1 MIRTT
6 SSSTGAKNGPSKPP
20 REAEDL
26 EHYGYPAAD
35 YDRYCDCLDDEDED
49 EDDDDLR
56 REIEA
61 ERRAEAAEARAA
73 EREFRNYD
81 PFGGP

>member
-1 MIRTT
+1 MDLQNRRVKRKTWSTT
-6 SSSTGAKNGPSKPP
+6 DN
-20 REAEDL
+20 
-26 EHYGYPAAD
+26 PAAD
-35 YDRYCDCLDDEDED
+35 YDRYCECQENEDEE

>member
-1 MIRTT
+1 MDLQNRRVKRKTWST
-6 SSSTGAKNGPSKPP
+6 S
-20 REAEDL
+20 DD
-26 EHYGYPAAD
+26 PAAD
-35 YDRYCDCLDDEDED
+35 YDRYCECQENEDEE

-81 PFGGP
+81 PFGGS

>member
-1 MIRTT
+1 MDLQNRRVKWKTWST
-6 SSSTGAKNGPSKPP
+6 SDN
-20 REAEDL
+20 
-26 EHYGYPAAD
+26 PAAD
-35 YDRYCDCLDDEDED
+35 YERYCECQDDEDED
-49 EDDDDLR
+49 EEDDDLR

>member
-1 MIRTT
+1 MDLQNRRVKRKTWST
-6 SSSTGAKNGPSKPP
+6 SDN
-20 REAEDL
+20 
-26 EHYGYPAAD
+26 PAAD
-35 YDRYCDCLDDEDED
+35 YERYCECQENEDEE
-49 EDDDDLR
+49 EDDDDDDDDMR

>member
-1 MIRTT
+1 MDLQNRHVKRKTWSTT
-6 SSSTGAKNGPSKPP
+6 DN
-20 REAEDL
+20 
-26 EHYGYPAAD
+26 PAAD
-35 YDRYCDCLDDEDED
+35 YERYCECQDEEDED
-49 EDDDDLR
+49 EEDDDLR

>member
-1 MIRTT
+1 MDLQNRRVKRKTWST
-6 SSSTGAKNGPSKPP
+6 SDN
-20 REAEDL
+20 
-26 EHYGYPAAD
+26 PAAD
-35 YDRYCDCLDDEDED
+35 YDRYCECQDDEDED
-49 EDDDDLR
+49 EEDDDLH

-73 EREFRNYD
+73 ERELRNYD

>member
-1 MIRTT
+1 MDLQNRRVKRKTWSTT
-6 SSSTGAKNGPSKPP
+6 DN
-20 REAEDL
+20 
-26 EHYGYPAAD
+26 PAAD
-35 YDRYCDCLDDEDED
+35 YDRYCECQENEDEE
-49 EDDDDLR
+49 EDDDDMR

-61 ERRAEAAEARAA
+61 ERRAEAAEGRAA

>member
-1 MIRTT
+1 MDLQNRRVKQKTWST
-6 SSSTGAKNGPSKPP
+6 SDN
-20 REAEDL
+20 
-26 EHYGYPAAD
+26 PAAD
-35 YDRYCDCLDDEDED
+35 YERYCECQDDEDED
-49 EDDDDLR
+49 EEDDDLR

>member
-1 MIRTT
+1 MDLQNRRVKRKTWST
-6 SSSTGAKNGPSKPP
+6 S
-20 REAEDL
+20 DD
-26 EHYGYPAAD
+26 PAAD
-35 YDRYCDCLDDEDED
+35 YDRYCECQADEDEDED

-61 ERRAEAAEARAA
+61 ERRAEAAEVRAA

>member
-1 MIRTT
+1 MDLQNRRVKRKTWSTT
-6 SSSTGAKNGPSKPP
+6 DN
-20 REAEDL
+20 
-26 EHYGYPAAD
+26 PAAA
-35 YDRYCDCLDDEDED
+35 YDRYCECQADEDKDEDE
-49 EDDDDLR
+49 EDDDLR

>member
-1 MIRTT
+1 MDLQNRRVKRTT
-6 SSSTGAKNGPSKPP
+6 WSTSDN
-20 REAEDL
+20 
-26 EHYGYPAAD
+26 PAAD
-35 YDRYCDCLDDEDED
+35 YDRYCECQADEDED
-49 EDDDDLR
+49 EEDDDLR

>member
-1 MIRTT
+1 MDLQNRRVKQKTWNTT
-6 SSSTGAKNGPSKPP
+6 DN
-20 REAEDL
+20 
-26 EHYGYPAAD
+26 PAAD
-35 YDRYCDCLDDEDED
+35 YDRYCECQENEDEEED
-49 EDDDDLR
+49 DDDDDLR

>member
-1 MIRTT
+1 MDLQNRRVKRKTWST
-6 SSSTGAKNGPSKPP
+6 S
-20 REAEDL
+20 DD
-26 EHYGYPAAD
+26 PAAD
-35 YDRYCDCLDDEDED
+35 YDRYCECQADEDKDEDED
-49 EDDDDLR
+49 EEDDDLR

>member
-1 MIRTT
+1 MDLQNRRVKRKTWST
-6 SSSTGAKNGPSKPP
+6 SDN
-20 REAEDL
+20 
-26 EHYGYPAAD
+26 PAAD
-35 YDRYCDCLDDEDED
+35 YERYCECQENEDEEED
-49 EDDDDLR
+49 EDDDDDDMR

>member
-1 MIRTT
+1 MDLQNRRVKRKTWSTT
-6 SSSTGAKNGPSKPP
+6 DN
-20 REAEDL
+20 
-26 EHYGYPAAD
+26 PAAD
-35 YDRYCDCLDDEDED
+35 YERYCECQADEDED
-49 EDDDDLR
+49 EEDDDLR

>member
-1 MIRTT
+1 MDLQNRRVKRTT
-6 SSSTGAKNGPSKPP
+6 WSTS
-20 REAEDL
+20 DD
-26 EHYGYPAAD
+26 PAAD
-35 YDRYCDCLDDEDED
+35 YDRYCECQADEDED
-49 EDDDDLR
+49 EEDDDLR

-81 PFGGP
+81 PFGGS

>member
-1 MIRTT
+1 MDLQNRRVKRTT
-6 SSSTGAKNGPSKPP
+6 WCTTDNPP
-20 REAEDL
+20 
-26 EHYGYPAAD
+26 AD
-35 YDRYCDCLDDEDED
+35 YDRYCECQADEDED
-49 EDDDDLR
+49 EEDDDLR

-61 ERRAEAAEARAA
+61 ERRAEAAEDRAA

>member
-1 MIRTT
+1 MDLQNRRVRRKTWSTT
-6 SSSTGAKNGPSKPP
+6 
-20 REAEDL
+20 DD
-26 EHYGYPAAD
+26 PAAD
-35 YDRYCDCLDDEDED
+35 YDRYCECQDDEDE
-49 EDDDDLR
+49 EDDDLR

-81 PFGGP
+81 PFGGS

>member
-1 MIRTT
+1 MDLQNRRVKRTT
-6 SSSTGAKNGPSKPP
+6 WCTT
-20 REAEDL
+20 DD
-26 EHYGYPAAD
+26 PAAD
-35 YDRYCDCLDDEDED
+35 YDRYCECQDDEDE
-49 EDDDDLR
+49 EDDDLR

-81 PFGGP
+81 PFGGS

>member
-1 MIRTT
+1 MDLQNRRVKRKTWST
-6 SSSTGAKNGPSKPP
+6 S
-20 REAEDL
+20 DD
-26 EHYGYPAAD
+26 PAAD
-35 YDRYCDCLDDEDED
+35 YDRYCECQANEDED

-81 PFGGP
+81 PFGGS

>member
-1 MIRTT
+1 MDLQNRRVKRKTWSTT
-6 SSSTGAKNGPSKPP
+6 DN
-20 REAEDL
+20 
-26 EHYGYPAAD
+26 PAAD
-35 YDRYCDCLDDEDED
+35 YDRYCDYLDDEDED

>member
-1 MIRTT
+1 MDLQNRRVKRKTWSTT
-6 SSSTGAKNGPSKPP
+6 DN
-20 REAEDL
+20 
-26 EHYGYPAAD
+26 PAAD
-35 YDRYCDCLDDEDED
+35 YDRYCECQENEDEE

-81 PFGGP
+81 PFGGS

>member
-1 MIRTT
+1 MDLQNRRVKRTT
-6 SSSTGAKNGPSKPP
+6 WCTT
-20 REAEDL
+20 DD
-26 EHYGYPAAD
+26 PAAD
-35 YDRYCDCLDDEDED
+35 YDRYCECQADEDED

-81 PFGGP
+81 PFGCL

>member
-1 MIRTT
+1 MDLQNRRVKRKTWST
-6 SSSTGAKNGPSKPP
+6 SDN
-20 REAEDL
+20 
-26 EHYGYPAAD
+26 PAAD
-35 YDRYCDCLDDEDED
+35 YERYCECQDDEDED
-49 EDDDDLR
+49 EEDDDLR

-73 EREFRNYD
+73 ERELRNYD

>member
-1 MIRTT
+1 MDLQNRRVKRKTWSTT
-6 SSSTGAKNGPSKPP
+6 DN
-20 REAEDL
+20 
-26 EHYGYPAAD
+26 PAAD
-35 YDRYCDCLDDEDED
+35 YDRYCECQENEDEE

-81 PFGGP
+81 PFGGQ

>member
-1 MIRTT
+1 MDLQNRRVKRKTWSTT
-6 SSSTGAKNGPSKPP
+6 DN
-20 REAEDL
+20 
-26 EHYGYPAAD
+26 PAAD
-35 YDRYCDCLDDEDED
+35 YERYCECHDDEDE
-49 EDDDDLR
+49 EDDDLR

>member
-1 MIRTT
+1 MDLQNRRVRRKTWST
-6 SSSTGAKNGPSKPP
+6 S
-20 REAEDL
+20 DD
-26 EHYGYPAAD
+26 PAAD
-35 YDRYCDCLDDEDED
+35 YDRYCECQDDQDEDED
-49 EDDDDLR
+49 DDDDLR

-73 EREFRNYD
+73 ERELRNYD

>member
-1 MIRTT
+1 MDLQNRRVKRKTWSTT
-6 SSSTGAKNGPSKPP
+6 DN
-20 REAEDL
+20 
-26 EHYGYPAAD
+26 PAAD
-35 YDRYCDCLDDEDED
+35 YERYCECQDEEDED
-49 EDDDDLR
+49 EEDDDLR

>member
-1 MIRTT
+1 MDLQNRRVRRKTWST
-6 SSSTGAKNGPSKPP
+6 S
-20 REAEDL
+20 DD
-26 EHYGYPAAD
+26 PAAD
-35 YDRYCDCLDDEDED
+35 YDRYCECQENEEED
-49 EDDDDLR
+49 DDDDLR

>member
-1 MIRTT
+1 MDLQNRRVKRKTWST
-6 SSSTGAKNGPSKPP
+6 S
-20 REAEDL
+20 DD
-26 EHYGYPAAD
+26 PAAD
-35 YDRYCDCLDDEDED
+35 YDRYCECQENEEED
-49 EDDDDLR
+49 DDDDLR

-81 PFGGP
+81 PFGGS

>member
-1 MIRTT
+1 MDLQNRRVKRKTWSTT
-6 SSSTGAKNGPSKPP
+6 DN
-20 REAEDL
+20 
-26 EHYGYPAAD
+26 PAAD
-35 YDRYCDCLDDEDED
+35 YERYCECQDDEDED
-49 EDDDDLR
+49 EEDDDLR

-81 PFGGP
+81 PFGGS

>member
-1 MIRTT
+1 MDLQNRRVKRKTWST
-6 SSSTGAKNGPSKPP
+6 S
-20 REAEDL
+20 DD
-26 EHYGYPAAD
+26 PAAD
-35 YDRYCDCLDDEDED
+35 YDRYCECQENEEEDD
-49 EDDDDLR
+49 DDDDLR

-81 PFGGP
+81 PFGGS

>member
-1 MIRTT
+1 MDLQNRRVKRKTWST
-6 SSSTGAKNGPSKPP
+6 SDN
-20 REAEDL
+20 
-26 EHYGYPAAD
+26 PAAD
-35 YDRYCDCLDDEDED
+35 YERYCECQNDEDED
-49 EDDDDLR
+49 EEDDDLR

>member
-1 MIRTT
+1 MDLQNRRVKRKTWST
-6 SSSTGAKNGPSKPP
+6 SDN
-20 REAEDL
+20 
-26 EHYGYPAAD
+26 PAAD
-35 YDRYCDCLDDEDED
+35 YERYCECQDDEDED
-49 EDDDDLR
+49 EEDDALR

>member
-1 MIRTT
+1 MDLQNRRVKRTT
-6 SSSTGAKNGPSKPP
+6 WCTT
-20 REAEDL
+20 DD
-26 EHYGYPAAD
+26 PAAD
-35 YDRYCDCLDDEDED
+35 YDRYCECQDDEDE
-49 EDDDDLR
+49 EDDDLR

-81 PFGGP
+81 PFGGL